1 MARREAVPRWLLLG
15 ALIALG
21 ANILAAAMTQVT
33 IDLMRSTS
41 AFATEVHERD
51 LALVHYYQALVY
63 PIAALAVVLY
73 LGPIIR
79 HFRCDPDQPA
89 APIVQRR
96 TVNAPLVIAAIGF
109 LPWTISAVAFPLA
122 TLITFGRRDMVTSTR
137 FADPLKNGISH
148 SEVVVFEG
156 CAHAP
161 IYEKIDEF
169 NARTLAFLQHHSG

>member
-1 MARREAVPRWLLLG
+1 MPPVDALFRQSGAVMG
-15 ALIALG
+15 HDA
-21 ANILAAAMTQVT
+21 
-33 IDLMRSTS
+33 
-41 AFATEVHERD
+41 
-51 LALVHYYQALVY
+51 QAELHS
-63 PIAALAVVLY
+63 I
-73 LGPIIR
+73 
-79 HFRCDPDQPA
+79 H
-89 APIVQRR
+89 AP
-96 TVNAPLVIAAIGF
+96 
-109 LPWTISAVAFPLA
+109 